1 MGLEEVAPAKIN
13 QRREKEMV
21 KTRYWLVAAVAAGLA
36 VAGYAVSSVSAKAR
50 ATAASR
56 KFTIYLSNNYMGNEW
71 RPQMENVA
79 KVIASSPQYRGK
91 VSLQIRNVQLTPA
104 AQIQSLQSIILQKP
118 SAIMVDAAS
127 PTALN
132 PTIEQACHAGILVF
146 TFDQVV
152 TAPCAYK
159 LPENYRAEA
168 EDMANWLGT
177 VLKGKGNIL
186 MDTGLPGIAIST
198 TFLNV
203 WKHVLATKY
212 PHIKIVGTFSSQYA
226 PGPELQG
233 VSADLAQNAHISGI
247 LSGGYCSSDIE
258 ALRRAGRPLVPL
270 TCLDVNGNEQACA
283 KAKLPCFFFGAPA
296 WVSGVAVEHI
306 VNLLEHKVKY
316 PKSEFDYNTNFV
328 TKQGD
333 VRFKHVQ
340 KLQVLTPGV
349 NYYPKESAALITPV
363 TFGNWKLTPKEV
375 LNG

>member
-1 MGLEEVAPAKIN
+1 ML
-13 QRREKEMV
+13 
-21 KTRYWLVAAVAAGLA
+21 KTRYWLATVMAVALV
-36 VAGYAVSSVSAKAR
+36 VAGFAVSSAGAKGR
-50 ATAASR
+50 VTVASR

-79 KVIASSPQYRGK
+79 KVIANSPEYRSK
-91 VSLQIRNVQLTPA
+91 VSLQIRNAQGTPA
-104 AQIQSLQSIILQKP
+104 SQIQSLQSIIRQKP
-118 SAIMVDAAS
+118 NAIMVDAAS

-132 PTIEQACHAGILVF
+132 PTIEQACRAGILVF

-168 EDMANWLGT
+168 NDMANWLGT

-198 TFLNV
+198 TFLTV

-233 VSADLAQNAHISGI
+233 VSADLAQNSHINGI
-247 LSGGYCSSDIE
+247 LSGGYCSSDIL
-258 ALRRAGRPLVPL
+258 ALKRAGRPLVPL
-270 TCLDVNGNEQACA
+270 TCLDVNGNEQQCA
-283 KAKLPCFFFGAPA
+283 KAKLKCFFFGAPA
-296 WVSGVAVEHI
+296 WVSGVAIQHI
-306 VNLLEHKVKY
+306 VNLLEKKAKY
-316 PKSEFDYNTNFV
+316 PKSEPYYNTNFV

-333 VRFKHVQ
+333 VKFKHVQ
-340 KLQVLTPGV
+340 KLQPLIPGV
-349 NYYPKESAALITPV
+349 NYYPKESAALITPI
-363 TFGNWKLTPKEV
+363 TYGNWHLTAKEV

>member
-1 MGLEEVAPAKIN
+1 
-13 QRREKEMV
+13 MV
-21 KTRYWLVAAVAAGLA
+21 KKRYWLATMMAVALAIAG
-36 VAGYAVSSVSAKAR
+36 VATSSAGAKNR
-50 ATAASR
+50 ATAASG
-56 KFTIYLSNNYMGNEW
+56 KYTIYLSNNYMGNEW

-79 KVIASSPQYRGK
+79 KVIAGSSKYKSK
-91 VSLQIRNVQLTPA
+91 VSLQIRNAAGTPA
-104 AQIQSLQSIILQKP
+104 SQIQSLQSVIRQKP

-132 PTIEQACHAGILVF
+132 PTIQQACSAGILVF

-159 LPENYRAEA
+159 LPENYQAEA
-168 EDMANWLGT
+168 NDMANWLGT

-198 TFLNV
+198 TFVSV

-233 VSADLAQNAHISGI
+233 VSADLAQNPHISGI

-258 ALRRAGRPLVPL
+258 ALKRAGRPLVPM
-270 TCLDVNGNEQACA
+270 TCLDVNGNEQQCV

-296 WVSGVAVEHI
+296 YVSGVAIEHI
-306 VNLLEHKVKY
+306 VNLLEKKAKY
-316 PKSEFDYNTNFV
+316 PKSQSYFNANFV

-333 VRFKHVQ
+333 VKFTHVQ
-340 KLQVLTPGV
+340 QLQPLTPGV
-349 NYYPKESAALITPV
+349 NYYPKESASLITPI
-363 TFGNWKLTPKEV
+363 TYGKWHLTPKQV
-375 LNG
+375 LGG

>member
-1 MGLEEVAPAKIN
+1 MFKA
-13 QRREKEMV
+13 
-21 KTRYWLVAAVAAGLA
+21 RYWLATVTAVALA
-36 VAGYAVSSVSAKAR
+36 VGGYATSSAGAR
-50 ATAASR
+50 GRASAASG
-56 KFTIYLSNNYMGNEW
+56 KYTIYLSNNYMGNEW

-79 KVIASSPQYRGK
+79 KLIAGSSQYKSK
-91 VSLQIRNVQLTPA
+91 VSLQIRNAQGTPA
-104 AQIQSLQSIILQKP
+104 SQIQSLQSIIRQKP

-132 PTIEQACHAGILVF
+132 PTIQLACNAGILVF

-159 LPENYRAEA
+159 LPEGYQAEA

-198 TFLNV
+198 TFVNV
-203 WKHVLATKY
+203 WKHVLSTKY
-212 PHIKIVGTFSSQYA
+212 PNIKIVGTFSSQYA

-233 VSADLAQNAHISGI
+233 VSADLAQNQHINGI

-258 ALRRAGRPLVPL
+258 ALKRAGRKLVPM
-270 TCLDVNGNEQACA
+270 TCLDVNGNEQQCA

-296 WVSGVAVEHI
+296 YVSGIAIEHI
-306 VNLLEHKVKY
+306 VNLLEKKVKY
-316 PKSEFDYNTNFV
+316 PKSESYYNTNFV

-333 VRFKHVQ
+333 VKFKHVQ
-340 KLQVLTPGV
+340 QLVPLTPGV
-349 NYYPKESAALITPV
+349 NYYPKDSAALITPI
-363 TFGNWKLTPKEV
+363 TYGNWKLTPKQV

>member
-1 MGLEEVAPAKIN
+1 MFKA
-13 QRREKEMV
+13 
-21 KTRYWLVAAVAAGLA
+21 RYWLATVMAVALA
-36 VAGYAVSSVSAKAR
+36 VTGFASSSAGAKGR
-50 ATAASR
+50 ATAASG

-79 KVIASSPQYRGK
+79 KVIAGSAKYKGK
-91 VSLQIRNVQLTPA
+91 VSLQIRNAQGTPA
-104 AQIQSLQSIILQKP
+104 SQIQSLQSIIRQKP
-118 SAIMVDAAS
+118 NAIMVDAAS

-132 PTIEQACHAGILVF
+132 PTIQQACSAGILVF

-168 EDMANWLGT
+168 NDMANWLGT

-198 TFLNV
+198 TFVNV

-233 VSADLAQNAHISGI
+233 VSADLAQNSHISGI
-247 LSGGYCSSDIE
+247 LSGGYCSSDIQ
-258 ALRRAGRPLVPL
+258 ALKRAGRPLVPM
-270 TCLDVNGNEQACA
+270 TCLDVNGNEQQCA

-296 WVSGVAVEHI
+296 YVSGVAIEHI
-306 VNLLEHKVKY
+306 VSLLEKKTKY
-316 PKSEFDYNTNFV
+316 PKSESYFNANFV
-328 TKQGD
+328 TKQGE
-333 VRFKHVQ
+333 VKFKHVQ
-340 KLQVLTPGV
+340 TLQPLTPGV
-349 NYYPKESAALITPV
+349 NYYPKESGSLITPI
-363 TFGNWKLTPKEV
+363 TYGKWHLTPKQV